1 MRFDWRQGDG
11 SSSGWVVYEVAGDRA
26 HVEAWLVRPGERPL
40 AVVEPG
46 APAPAPGSDLRF
58 EGLWLSVVEEGPGH
72 WSVGLEAMGLLLDD
86 PADDRGEPCPL
97 GLDLGWDGDVV
108 AGEVLAGPHEVI
120 RVDGT
125 GSISVD

>member
-1 MRFDWRQGDG
+1 MRFDWRQADG
-11 SSSGWVVYEVAGDRA
+11 SAWGRVLYVVDGGLA
-26 HVEAWLVRPGERPL
+26 HVEAWLERPGQRPL
-40 AVVEPG
+40 AVVERG
-46 APAPAPGSDLRF
+46 APAPAPGRDLRF
-58 EGLWLSVVEEGPGH
+58 EALWLSVVEEGPGH

-86 PADDRGEPCPL
+86 PADERGEACPL

-120 RVDGT
+120 TVDGT